1 MSSWFFP
8 QRAYVS
14 IATSKKTNGPTLR
27 YFAIA
32 TVFAVFALLHAGVS
46 FAAQG
51 IAVPIGGALK
61 YDNDA
66 VWKRL
71 VDLAGGKG
79 AKFAVFTTA
88 AGEPDKSAASIIEA
102 LTRNGAIAE
111 HIPVAPK
118 LKTPDVRDAV
128 RDPLLI
134 AKVKASQGVYFAG
147 GAQARITDA
156 LYQADGKR
164 TPILDAI
171 WEVFNR
177 GGVVAGTSAGAAI
190 MSATMFRDPP
200 EVLDIM
206 KHGLKEG
213 KDIDRGLGFVGPD
226 LFVDQHFLK
235 RGRIG
240 RMLPAM
246 QQKGYKL
253 GLGVDENSA
262 AIIQGDEVEII
273 GAKGAL
279 LADLGDAVSDKAQV
293 HFNLRNIK
301 LTYLDRGDRYNL
313 KTKVLTPSTQKRE
326 GKKLDHAA
334 ANFSPYFSNAAFYP
348 DILGDTTIVNAMGNL
363 IDNKEREVIG
373 LAFSAAPQKNDKSP
387 HLGFEFR
394 LRKGAE
400 SVGYF
405 TGAFG
410 GEDYTVVNVYL
421 DVTPVKMANPLYT
434 AEQTPPRVLLPAK
447 NKPSANRAP

>member
-1 MSSWFFP
+1 MSRRFFP

-27 YFAIA
+27 NFVSA
-32 TVFAVFALLHAGVS
+32 TVVAVFALFHAGGS
-46 FAAQG
+46 FAVQG

-79 AKFAVFTTA
+79 AKFAVFATA

-102 LTRNGAIAE
+102 LARNGAVAE
-111 HIPVAPK
+111 HIRVAPK

-128 RDPLLI
+128 SDPLLI
-134 AKVKASQGVYFAG
+134 AKVKASQGIYFAG

-164 TPILDAI
+164 TPMLDAI

-279 LADLGDAVSDKAQV
+279 LADLGEAASDKALT

-326 GKKLDHAA
+326 GKKLDHTA
-334 ANFSPYFSNAAFYP
+334 ANFSPYFSNTAFYP

-373 LAFSAAPQKNDKSP
+373 LAFSAVPQKNDKSP

-410 GEDYTVVNVYL
+410 GEDYTVANIYL

-434 AEQTPPRVLLPAK
+434 AEQALPRVPVPAK